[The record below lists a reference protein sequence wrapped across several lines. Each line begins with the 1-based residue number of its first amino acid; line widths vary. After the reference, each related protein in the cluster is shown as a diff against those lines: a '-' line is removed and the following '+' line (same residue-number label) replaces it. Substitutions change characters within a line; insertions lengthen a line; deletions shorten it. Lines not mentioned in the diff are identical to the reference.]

1 MFRTGI
7 SMILL
12 SLTLVGCSNNVS
24 AEDCEYFYDTMANL
38 RDSAVEARNSGDE
51 AGYDFYDDAMYEV
64 LRTMPEE
71 C

>member
-1 MFRTGI
+1 MEPKTPQVRWKLNLQQ
-7 SMILL
+7 SH
-12 SLTLVGCSNNVS
+12 NVS